1 MKEDVRNTSVFFD
14 ISYYFNLPLDQVFN
28 LTNTQVIMYQHQIE
42 RIRKENSYI
51 HANGVGLAFNGTK
64 GGDK

>member
-1 MKEDVRNTSVFFD
+1 MRQDVKDTSVFFD

-28 LTNTQVIMYQHQIE
+28 LTNTQVVMYQQQIE
-42 RIRKENSYI
+42 RIKKENSYV
-51 HANGVGLAFNGTK
+51 HANGAGLAFNTK